1 MPVNMNNPSTPTRK
15 LHKPLKGGR
24 FTLKP
29 FTEKDI
35 SDRYIGWLNDPE
47 VNRFLEVRFVH
58 QTHETVL
65 EFVRSFY
72 GDSEKYIWE
81 IYPND
86 SAEPVGTTTLY
97 DIKRNHG
104 TGEIG
109 LMIGE
114 MEYRGKGAS
123 NEAMELVLEF
133 AFVTLKLRRAT
144 GGSISLNHSMNFTFK
159 RLGFTCEGKQRAAWY
174 VSPETYVDGFRWS
187 ILADEWRTG
196 RQSAANNRD

>member
-1 MPVNMNNPSTPTRK
+1 MKKTSTSAQK
-15 LHKPLKGGR
+15 LHNLLKGNR
-24 FTLKP
+24 YTLRP
-29 FTEKDI
+29 FTEQDI
-35 SDRYIGWLNDPE
+35 SDRYIGWLNDPQ

-58 QTHETVL
+58 QTRDTVL

-72 GDSEKYIWE
+72 GEVEKYMWGIF
-81 IYPND
+81 PND
-86 SAEPVGTTTLY
+86 ATEPVGTTTLY
-97 DIKRNHG
+97 DIKHNHG

-133 AFVTLKLRRAT
+133 AFETLKLRRAT
-144 GGSISLNHSMNFTFK
+144 GGSISLNHDMNFTFK

-196 RQSAANNRD
+196 HQSAANNRD